1 MNFLTRPDFIA
12 YKFEDRKDL
21 APSLCKTLWGIQPV
35 SWTLRRKED
44 LLSAEREGSIGI
56 FERFDPDEP

>member
-1 MNFLTRPDFIA
+1 M
-12 YKFEDRKDL
+12 
-21 APSLCKTLWGIQPV
+21 TLWGIQPV

-44 LLSAEREGSIGI
+44 LLTAEREGSIGI